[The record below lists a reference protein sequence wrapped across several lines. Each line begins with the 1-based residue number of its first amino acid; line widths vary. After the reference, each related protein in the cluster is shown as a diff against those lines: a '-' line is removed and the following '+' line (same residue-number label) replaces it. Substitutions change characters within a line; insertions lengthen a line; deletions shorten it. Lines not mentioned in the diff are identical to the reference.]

1 MRKVTITLSF
11 YVVVYQAPKANIV
24 SIFSFPLQ
32 QLDEK
37 AKVVVPS
44 SDSISEV
51 SSQCYNP
58 SVDYSHHKDLL
69 CLPSQS
75 REDVDTV
82 TSGNVSFLA
91 DSLLPQA
98 SVHNGNSESAFGD
111 DELAYEENDSMPTAV
126 QDSELLNE
134 DVDQEQRMD
143 DDIASLDLDDWETN
157 TWERESGQS
166 TSKNESDVS
175 FSMEHES
182 GVQKSSVDE
191 SCGSSQGLKSICST
205 EEDSHVSVG
214 ETESREDV
222 GDSMDSNEVESRMD
236 DDMELH
242 EDALDDI
249 VESHE
254 GGVDDIV
261 ESHEEGVDDIV
272 ESHEE
277 GVDSALESH
286 EEGVDDIVESH
297 EGGVDSALESHEEDS
312 PMDEMNSHT
321 DDLTVPSESA
331 HTDVEA
337 SSHSDN
343 LSCYTDSV
351 KSHSSESGAS
361 LGESDLPVDDG
372 TSHMNQLSVTQE
384 DLEEAPPLRIPSSL
398 VPTSIL
404 RKNMGTKSKSIAHVS
419 RPKEPSRPVKTPPES
434 PSCPLS
440 PETPL
445 VLSTSDL
452 FLNSTPSPTSPA

>member
-261 ESHEEGVDDIV
+261 ESHEEGVD
-272 ESHEE
+272 
-277 GVDSALESH
+277 
-286 EEGVDDIVESH
+286 
-297 EGGVDSALESHEEDS
+297 SALESHEEDS

-434 PSCPLS
+434 SSCPLS

-445 VLSTSDL
+445 ILSTSDL

>member
-254 GGVDDIV
+254 
-261 ESHEEGVDDIV
+261 E
-272 ESHEE
+272 
-277 GVDSALESH
+277 
-286 EEGVDDIVESH
+286 
-297 EGGVDSALESHEEDS
+297 GVDSALESHEEDS

-434 PSCPLS
+434 SSCPLS

>member
-1 MRKVTITLSF
+1 MRKVTKTLSF

-191 SCGSSQGLKSICST
+191 SCCSSQGLKSICST
-205 EEDSHVSVG
+205 EEDSHVSVD

-254 GGVDDIV
+254 EGVDDIV

-277 GVDSALESH
+277 GVD
-286 EEGVDDIVESH
+286 DIVESH
-297 EGGVDSALESHEEDS
+297 EEGVDSALESHEEDS

-361 LGESDLPVDDG
+361 LGESDLPVDDD

-434 PSCPLS
+434 SSCPLS

-445 VLSTSDL
+445 ILSTSDL

>member
-205 EEDSHVSVG
+205 EEDSHVSVD

-254 GGVDDIV
+254 D
-261 ESHEEGVDDIV
+261 
-272 ESHEE
+272 
-277 GVDSALESH
+277 
-286 EEGVDDIVESH
+286 
-297 EGGVDSALESHEEDS
+297 GVDSALESHEEDS

-361 LGESDLPVDDG
+361 LGESDLPVDDD

-434 PSCPLS
+434 SCGPLS

-445 VLSTSDL
+445 ILSTSDL

>member
-261 ESHEEGVDDIV
+261 ESHEEGVD
-272 ESHEE
+272 
-277 GVDSALESH
+277 
-286 EEGVDDIVESH
+286 
-297 EGGVDSALESHEEDS
+297 SALESHEEDS

-404 RKNMGTKSKSIAHVS
+404 RKNMGTKSKSIAPVS

-434 PSCPLS
+434 SCGPLS

>member
-205 EEDSHVSVG
+205 EEDSHVSVD

-254 GGVDDIV
+254 
-261 ESHEEGVDDIV
+261 E
-272 ESHEE
+272 
-277 GVDSALESH
+277 
-286 EEGVDDIVESH
+286 
-297 EGGVDSALESHEEDS
+297 GVDSALESHEEDS

-361 LGESDLPVDDG
+361 LGESDLPVDDD

-404 RKNMGTKSKSIAHVS
+404 RKNMGTNSKSIAHVS

-434 PSCPLS
+434 SCGPLS

-445 VLSTSDL
+445 ILSTSDL

>member
-1 MRKVTITLSF
+1 MRKVTKTLSF

-261 ESHEEGVDDIV
+261 ESHEEGVD
-272 ESHEE
+272 
-277 GVDSALESH
+277 
-286 EEGVDDIVESH
+286 
-297 EGGVDSALESHEEDS
+297 SALESHEEDS

-434 PSCPLS
+434 SSCPLS

>member
-1 MRKVTITLSF
+1 M
-11 YVVVYQAPKANIV
+11 
-24 SIFSFPLQ
+24 
-32 QLDEK
+32 
-37 AKVVVPS
+37 PS

-205 EEDSHVSVG
+205 EEDSHVSVD

-254 GGVDDIV
+254 
-261 ESHEEGVDDIV
+261 E
-272 ESHEE
+272 
-277 GVDSALESH
+277 
-286 EEGVDDIVESH
+286 
-297 EGGVDSALESHEEDS
+297 GVDSALESHEEDS

-384 DLEEAPPLRIPSSL
+384 DLEEAPPLRIPSFL

-434 PSCPLS
+434 SSCPLS

>member
-1 MRKVTITLSF
+1 M
-11 YVVVYQAPKANIV
+11 
-24 SIFSFPLQ
+24 
-32 QLDEK
+32 
-37 AKVVVPS
+37 PS

-242 EDALDDI
+242 EDAF
-249 VESHE
+249 
-254 GGVDDIV
+254 DDIV
-261 ESHEEGVDDIV
+261 ESHEE
-272 ESHEE
+272 
-277 GVDSALESH
+277 
-286 EEGVDDIVESH
+286 
-297 EGGVDSALESHEEDS
+297 GVDSALESHEEDS

-434 PSCPLS
+434 SSCPLS

>member
-254 GGVDDIV
+254 
-261 ESHEEGVDDIV
+261 E
-272 ESHEE
+272 
-277 GVDSALESH
+277 
-286 EEGVDDIVESH
+286 
-297 EGGVDSALESHEEDS
+297 GVDSALESHEEDS

-434 PSCPLS
+434 SSCPLS

-445 VLSTSDL
+445 ILSTSDL

>member
-1 MRKVTITLSF
+1 MRKVTKTLSF

-191 SCGSSQGLKSICST
+191 SCCSSQGLKSICST
-205 EEDSHVSVG
+205 EEDSHVSVD

-254 GGVDDIV
+254 
-261 ESHEEGVDDIV
+261 EGVDDIV

-277 GVDSALESH
+277 
-286 EEGVDDIVESH
+286 
-297 EGGVDSALESHEEDS
+297 GVDSALESHEEDS

-361 LGESDLPVDDG
+361 LGESDLPVDDD

-434 PSCPLS
+434 SSCPLS

-445 VLSTSDL
+445 ILSTSDL